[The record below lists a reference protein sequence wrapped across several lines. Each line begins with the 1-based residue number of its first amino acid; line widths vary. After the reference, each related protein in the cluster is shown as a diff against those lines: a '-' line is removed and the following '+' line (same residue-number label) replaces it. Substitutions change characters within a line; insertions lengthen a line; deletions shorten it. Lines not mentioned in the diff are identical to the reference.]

1 MKTSILKENN
11 LSNHLKVI
19 KNDNKTTE
27 TKKINT
33 LPINT
38 LIPGFKHTNSKGEL
52 ISTSNTVRL

>member
-19 KNDNKTTE
+19 KNENKTTE
-27 TKKINT
+27 TKINT